1 MIALPFLSFSTQTV
15 AGAFGS
21 SFLGATDGC
30 AETDTVKSN
39 AVRNVIKCLN
49 IIVSFV
55 YNITIRFRVPDQNV
69 QKSDLILVNCRGHV
83 Y

>member
-21 SFLGATDGC
+21 SFLGAGVC

-49 IIVSFV
+49 IIVSFG